1 MIIARRK
8 EAVFPD
14 VLMVNIKEL
23 YNEPFLKVHLTFTNP
38 KALLVCAVNTGIFT
52 GIFAQYSVCVL

>member
-1 MIIARRK
+1 MIIACRK

-23 YNEPFLKVHLTFTNP
+23 YNEPFLKVHLTFTNS